1 MNDVH
6 IYNEMLEKVR
16 YIIRIN
22 QWDCILSTSNF
33 LNVHQKCYRQ
43 LFVTIHPEF
52 RRFNIVICLFILYR
66 V

>member
-16 YIIRIN
+16 YIIIIN

-33 LNVHQKCYRQ
+33 LIVHQKCYRQ
-43 LFVTIHPEF
+43 LFVAIYPEF
-52 RRFNIVICLFILYR
+52 RRFNIVICLFIFYR